1 MSTETTKPEITYD
14 DFAKIDLRVATILAA
29 REHPNA
35 DKLLVLQIKVGEVEK
50 QIVAGIRKFY
60 TPDQLVGRQIIVVNN
75 LQEAMLRGEESH
87 GMLLAASDAAGVV
100 LLRPDR
106 ECESGSGVK

>member
-1 MSTETTKPEITYD
+1 MKPEITYD
-14 DFAKIDLRVATILAA
+14 DFAKIDLRIATILSA

-35 DKLLVLQIKVGEVEK
+35 DKLMLMQIKVGEEEK
-50 QIVAGIRKFY
+50 QIVAGIRGHY
-60 TPDQLVGRQIIVVNN
+60 APEQLVGRQIVVVNN

-106 ECESGSGVK
+106 DCECGAGVK